1 MLWYAHSAVTMK
13 QRRATSL
20 WLHFTLSKKATSY
33 NDQKVAPQLA
43 AGWLYTCVH
52 QDEAQSAHWQQ
63 WQVNIFTVAIW
74 HKGLMMSH
82 ILHSSLRQADPL
94 QRHHQIQCSSILCW
108 MICLLESSF
117 NFCVVWWSS
126 ISSLEQIH
134 RSSQYYL
141 AKDTECISIE
151 FLLYFLWIEQIVSGV
166 PYLKQNAIH
175 LKALVNIVQVK
186 KIWAACP
193 YMLSDYLLGC
203 RNEPVKI

>member
-1 MLWYAHSAVTMK
+1 MK

-20 WLHFTLSKKATSY
+20 WLHFTLSKKEAASY

-63 WQVNIFTVAIW
+63 WQVNLFTVAIW
-74 HKGLMMSH
+74 HKGLMSH
-82 ILHSSLRQADPL
+82 ILHSSLRQSDPL
-94 QRHHQIQCSSILCW
+94 QRHHQCSSILCW
-108 MICLLESSF
+108 MICLLELNF
-117 NFCVVWWSS
+117 NFSVVCWSS

-134 RSSQYYL
+134 RSSQCYL

-151 FLLYFLWIEQIVSGV
+151 FLLYFTWIGQMVSGV

-175 LKALVNIVQVK
+175 FKGI
-186 KIWAACP
+186 
-193 YMLSDYLLGC
+193 G
-203 RNEPVKI
+203 